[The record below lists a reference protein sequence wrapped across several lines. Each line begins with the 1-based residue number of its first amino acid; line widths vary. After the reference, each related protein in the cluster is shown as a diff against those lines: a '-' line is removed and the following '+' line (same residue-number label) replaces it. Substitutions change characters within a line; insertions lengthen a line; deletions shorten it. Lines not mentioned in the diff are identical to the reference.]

1 MSVSQQ
7 RFNRFVRPL
16 TDRLL
21 SRGQK
26 KGDDQS
32 SSWDERVSIAPDR
45 PGMDDQTVER
55 FRFPR
60 PNKRAARPVSPQ
72 RASRASLA

>member
-26 KGDDQS
+26 RATTSLCRGTS
-32 SSWDERVSIAPDR
+32 VSIAPDR
-45 PGMDDQTVER
+45 PGMDDQT
-55 FRFPR
+55 
-60 PNKRAARPVSPQ
+60 
-72 RASRASLA
+72 RASSFSVT